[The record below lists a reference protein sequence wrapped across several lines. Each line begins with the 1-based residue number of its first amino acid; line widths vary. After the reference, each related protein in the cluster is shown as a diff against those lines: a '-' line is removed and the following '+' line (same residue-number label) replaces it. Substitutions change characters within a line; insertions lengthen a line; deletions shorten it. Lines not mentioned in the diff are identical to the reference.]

1 MTITNVLSFTGGYF
15 NSKKFELDIPK
26 IADILEASEEDIE
39 REIKKCQSNG
49 DIKLDGNIVTLINIE
64 PKKDKKFS
72 EQYAP
77 VETIEW
83 GNGMKL
89 KLDK

>member
-1 MTITNVLSFTGGYF
+1 MNIATVLSFLGGYYD
-15 NSKKFELDIPK
+15 SIEFELDIPK
-26 IADILEASEEDIE
+26 IADILEAAEEDIE

-49 DIKLDGNIVTLINIE
+49 DIKLEDNKVTLINIT
-64 PKKDKKFS
+64 PKKDKKFNS
-72 EQYAP
+72 QYAP

-83 GNGMKL
+83 GKGMKL